1 MGRHNNSRSTL
12 KVKIMAR
19 KNTKT
24 VDPQVDETLN
34 ESLENKT
41 EVVEEGKVPEL
52 ENKVDPVEGEKP
64 ALDKEEKSKE
74 QEGDKIP
81 ENVEELMRLYPQYEQ
96 FYVTPK
102 GYLRPVGTPKYL
114 LEGAVLYK
122 NKFFNK

>member
-1 MGRHNNSRSTL
+1 
-12 KVKIMAR
+12 MAR

-41 EVVEEGKVPEL
+41 EVVEEGKAPEL

-122 NKFFNK
+122 KKFFNK